1 MTRRRVGLAVAL
13 WVALSASLWVT
24 DASPAVLVLGAIVA
38 VMTAV
43 FFVMV
48 DLVKGAVGVVWLQR
62 EAPLP
67 TRHDRDPRVSGL
79 VQDMNAWRRSE
90 SSQLH
95 DTLVELVDD
104 RLATHHAIDRTVA
117 PEAAMA
123 VLSPALR
130 RLVAGPRL
138 RNANAR
144 TLRRILS
151 DIEAL

>member
-1 MTRRRVGLAVAL
+1 LAVAL
-13 WVALSASLWVT
+13 WVVLSAALWVT

-38 VMTAV
+38 VLTAI

-48 DLVKGAVGVVWLQR
+48 DFGTRTVGVVWLQQQDR
-62 EAPLP
+62 RPP
-67 TRHDRDPRVSGL
+67 RPDRDARVTRL
-79 VQDMNAWRRSE
+79 VQDTTAERSSD
-90 SSQLH
+90 SSRLH

-104 RLATHHAIDRTVA
+104 RLATHHDIDRA
-117 PEAAMA
+117 LEPEAAMA
-123 VLSPALR
+123 ALSPALR